1 VNGLD
6 AKEGRRTVS
15 ASAGALFGRSQ
26 AMAEEVHQAMTARG
40 WNGDARALGTP
51 RVGRRD
57 VGFLFGCIA
66 LGGCLLAIDR
76 ALV

>member
-1 VNGLD
+1 
-6 AKEGRRTVS
+6 
-15 ASAGALFGRSQ
+15 
-26 AMAEEVHQAMTARG
+26 MAEEVHQAMTARG

-51 RVGRRD
+51 RIGRRD